1 MPGRGQGLVEAM
13 AKSGMNSS
21 SPCGAIDTGYE
32 GRVLGHFR
40 RQAFLRFIGAEPVRV
55 LHGFCALQMKNRDD
69 LACGSKGFHPGAMAA
84 LAVGAG
90 ECAALTLLPPDATLT
105 FMEDK
110 LSLLA
115 PAEGDVLIANA
126 KVIKSSATM
135 TVCMAEMY
143 ACRDQ
148 SRNLCAVSLMTFVPG

>member
-1 MPGRGQGLVEAM
+1 MGTGLVEVM
-13 AKSGMNSS
+13 SKSGVNSL

-32 GRVLGHFR
+32 ERALGHFQ

-55 LHGFCALQMKNRDD
+55 LAGFCTLQIKSRED
-69 LACGSKGFHPGAMAA
+69 LAGDSGGFHPGAMGA

-90 ECAALTLLPPDATLT
+90 ECAALTLLPPDATLSLL
-105 FMEDK
+105 EDK

-115 PAEGDVLIANA
+115 PAAGDTLVASA
-126 KVIKSSATM
+126 KVIKSSETM
-135 TVCMAEMY
+135 TVCIAEMY

>member
-1 MPGRGQGLVEAM
+1 M
-13 AKSGMNSS
+13 ANNIMKRSS
-21 SPCGAIDTGYE
+21 CDAGESDCE
-32 GRVLGHFR
+32 GRALGHFR

-55 LHGFCALQMKNRDD
+55 LPGFCTLQLRSRED
-69 LACGSKGFHPGAMAA
+69 LAGGPKGFHPGAMGA

-90 ECAALTLLPPDATLT
+90 ECAALSLLPPDATLSLL
-105 FMEDK
+105 EDK

-115 PAEGDVLIANA
+115 PASGETLVASA
-126 KVIKSSATM
+126 KVIKSSETM

-148 SRNLCAVSLMTFVPG
+148 SRNLCAVALMTFVPG